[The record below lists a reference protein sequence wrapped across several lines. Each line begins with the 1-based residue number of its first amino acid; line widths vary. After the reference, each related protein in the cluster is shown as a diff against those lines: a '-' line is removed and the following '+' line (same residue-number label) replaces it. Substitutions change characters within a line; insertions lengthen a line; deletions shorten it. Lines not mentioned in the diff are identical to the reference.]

1 MKEII
6 GCSFNDRLDFL
17 FIGLFYFT
25 LRQRLIWKILFSR
38 DANNFFPVKLIA
50 SKFTVYD
57 PVKQKP
63 VFEYL

>member
-6 GCSFNDRLDFL
+6 DCSFNDGLDFL
-17 FIGLFYFT
+17 FPGLFYYI

-50 SKFTVYD
+50 SSLQFMILLD
-57 PVKQKP
+57 INQ
-63 VFEYL
+63 FLSGL